1 MVGDLSY
8 RLLVSFCRRM
18 NDGMSAEGPTGAGPW
33 GRGAVCLDE
42 YADSPQKKLAH
53 TWKLHYSSNGTE
65 QRSHVEGIFQAL
77 AVLQRPC
84 ELFWAFT
91 NVQRLQLRTQYWM
104 SHIHI
109 MNKLIVFSLSQRLKA
124 GMVQHRCCL
133 HGQDVSSPPRV

>member
-1 MVGDLSY
+1 MVGDLS
-8 RLLVSFCRRM
+8 RRPLVSFCRRM
-18 NDGMSAEGPTGAGPW
+18 NDGMSAEGPTRAGPW
-33 GRGAVCLDE
+33 ERGAVCLDE

-53 TWKLHYSSNGTE
+53 TWKLHFSSNGTE
-65 QRSHVEGIFQAL
+65 QRIQRNFQAP

-124 GMVQHRCCL
+124 GMVQRWCCR
-133 HGQDVSSPPRV
+133 HGQDVSSPLRV

>member
-1 MVGDLSY
+1 MGRQLRV
-8 RLLVSFCRRM
+8 RRER
-18 NDGMSAEGPTGAGPW
+18 GLGKEGP
-33 GRGAVCLDE
+33 CLDE
-42 YADSPQKKLAH
+42 SADSPQKKLAH
-53 TWKLHYSSNGTE
+53 TWKLHFSSNGTE
-65 QRSHVEGIFQAL
+65 RRSHVEGIYRNFQAL

-84 ELFWAFT
+84 QLFWAFT

-124 GMVQHRCCL
+124 GMVQHRCCR